1 VNSSGNAKS
10 TPRTVIGSR
19 LRAGQAA
26 GARSVSSYVPRLTQ
40 KAFEKYGFATAAL
53 LTDWATIVGADVASY
68 TAPERLKW
76 PRDVNAYGD
85 VEDGMQG
92 RPGATLVI
100 RVEGARALELQHKTH
115 QLIERIN
122 AMFGYRAV
130 AELRFIQAPI
140 AVSSHQRLPL
150 RPVRQQRSDDAS
162 SPEVA
167 AVEDEALKAALA
179 RLESSIRGNRA

>member
-1 VNSSGNAKS
+1 MNSSGNAKS

-26 GARSVSSYVPRLTQ
+26 GARSVSSYVPRLTR

-53 LTDWATIVGADVASY
+53 LTDWASIVGADVASY

-85 VEDGMQG
+85 IEDGMQG

-140 AVSSHQRLPL
+140 AVSSQRLPL

-179 RLESSIRGNRA
+179 RLESSIRGSRA

>member
-1 VNSSGNAKS
+1 MNRSGNATT
-10 TPRTVIGSR
+10 TPRAVIGAPR
-19 LRAGQAA
+19 RGGQVA
-26 GARSVSSYVPRLTQ
+26 GARSVSSYVPRLTR

-53 LTDWATIVGADVASY
+53 LTDWATIVGADIASF

-100 RVEGARALELQHKTH
+100 RVEGARALELQHKRQ

-122 AMFGYRAV
+122 AMFGYRAIADV
-130 AELRFIQAPI
+130 RFIQAPI
-140 AVSSHQRLPL
+140 DATGAPRRARLTSPA
-150 RPVRQQRSDDAS
+150 RQANIS
-162 SPEVA
+162 SPDVA
-167 AVEDEALKAALA
+167 AIQDEALKAALA
-179 RLESSIRGNRA
+179 NLESHIRSQAK